1 MAAEIEVD
9 DVDRDPP
16 AARGGRSHECR
27 WLRLQDFIEIKMI
40 IGITYR
46 IDKTSRGVSSYR
58 SGHPV
63 CNKLYLM

>member
-1 MAAEIEVD
+1 MAAEDEDEND

-40 IGITYR
+40 IG
-46 IDKTSRGVSSYR
+46 
-58 SGHPV
+58 
-63 CNKLYLM
+63 NLLMSFDEQH